1 MKFKQLE
8 IHNINSIA
16 DAVIDFEHLMPQD
29 QHIFMIWGPS
39 GAGKSTILDAI
50 CMALFCK
57 TPRLQSIA
65 EKKENQ
71 YVDPEFQ
78 FSDRGKG
85 IAINDLR
92 QYLKRGTK
100 EGWCSLH
107 FVGNDSVTYTAKT
120 AFSINR
126 NGNLNNIEWSL
137 TSENGQWSK
146 VKEVEQ
152 QVITVAGLTYEQF
165 CRTTM
170 LAQGEFTKFMKSDQN
185 AKAEI
190 LEKLTDTSVFS
201 EIGRKIYEKYSQKNK
216 QLDQL
221 NRENEN
227 IVRLNDEQ
235 IAEYQAQINAIESES
250 KQLDADLS
258 SLTQK
263 ATWIK
268 QLAAFQDDVI
278 RSEKQWQAANT
289 ALNSEENQQRKQRI
303 VQWEQTENE
312 RKTLIDLRQL
322 RQKAI
327 ETTQLEKDYQLQYQQ
342 LTSGYLFLKEA
353 IAQTEASQRQLQESL
368 DAQAYKIDTFAQAQ
382 SLSEKLKQYAQLGQ
396 IIAKNNEK
404 FQQNSLILSTSK
416 GSLIE
421 KQTIIHQKQTQIDQL
436 GEDLNK
442 LKEKAK
448 AFDLSQLTLW
458 QSQQKDRLRDLK
470 EADKSVQILKNQQ
483 NEINSLKVTLAEK
496 QQLMETLT
504 VQMQQEQKEYEK
516 VQAELETAQKVYDS
530 AAKSVHDFAKQVRAT
545 LQIGDVCPVCGQ
557 KVVQLLTNEA
567 AEESILKLK
576 NALEDAKKAVTLA
589 RKQLDVTITSLKT
602 EEGNV
607 NSLKSDLQNKT
618 ARKKNDLA
626 VLEENC
632 EKLNITVN
640 ETIQAQIEQQLAD
653 TENSLKETEEKITLS
668 HSLNQQIENANG
680 NLDHLKKQQ
689 EDLRKSYHEEELQAT
704 KLQQDND
711 ALQLRCQEDGK
722 QQWELQT
729 TISVFLSTT
738 YPNWTENPIQ
748 TAQNLTDEAGVYA
761 KSQEKL
767 ARLQESV
774 EKLQNEQQQIE
785 RYQQKIRPLF
795 DWPNADNA
803 QSVDHLVEKWADF
816 VPKCTVLSQNATNTH
831 ADIVQKESILQIYYT
846 EHPDIQEDTLSQ
858 LADTSIEVIAQLRE
872 QQTQVQNQ
880 VQNTYG
886 QFLKAQESLQ
896 KHQESKPVFSEGED
910 VAQIEAQITEKN
922 RIKTEKSQQIGQIQQ
937 ILQADADNKR
947 KYADALRELDALRQ
961 EVRQWERLSNV
972 LGDSTGKNFRRI
984 AQSFILQKLLDN
996 TNYFLGML
1004 SDRYEL
1010 TGAGRELMIL
1020 VKDKYLGDAPR
1031 PVEMVSGGESFL
1043 ISIAL
1048 ALGLSNLALQGVS
1061 SDFIF
1066 IDEGISQLDGSLCD
1080 SVVNTLQQ
1088 LHHIVHCN
1096 IGIISHLDVLAEK
1109 IPTKILV
1116 QPVSHGTSLVTIH
1129 NA

>member
-1 MKFKQLE
+1 MKFKKLE

-16 DAVIDFEHLMPQD
+16 EAVIDFEHLMPED

-78 FSDRGKG
+78 FSDRAKG

-100 EGWCSLH
+100 DGYCALQ

-137 TSENGQWSK
+137 TSENGVWSK

-152 QVITVAGLTYEQF
+152 QVVTVTGLTYEQF

-216 QLDQL
+216 ELEQL

-235 IAEYQAQINAIESES
+235 IAECQAQISTIENES
-250 KQLDADLS
+250 KQLEEELN

-263 ATWIK
+263 AAWIK
-268 QLAAFQDDVI
+268 QFVAFQEDVI
-278 RSEKQWQAANT
+278 RSEQLWQAANT
-289 ALNSEENQQRKQRI
+289 TLNSEENQRRKLRI
-303 VQWEQTENE
+303 AQWEQTETVRNTLLE
-312 RKTLIDLRQL
+312 LRKLRQN
-322 RQKAI
+322 A
-327 ETTQLEKDYQLQYQQ
+327 LEIALSEKVFQLQHQH
-342 LTSGYLFLKEA
+342 LTAGFLFLKET
-353 IAQTEASQRQLQESL
+353 IAQTETSKKQLQESL
-368 DAQAYKIDTFAQAQ
+368 DAQAYKSEAFAHAQ
-382 SLSEKLKQYAQLGQ
+382 SLSEKLKQYAQFEQ
-396 IIAKNNEK
+396 NITKNKEK
-404 FQQNSLILSTSK
+404 HRQNLLALTASELTLT
-416 GSLIE
+416 
-421 KQTIIHQKQTQIDQL
+421 QKQTEINQKRAEIDKVGTDL
-436 GEDLNK
+436 GE

-448 AFDLSQLTLW
+448 VFDLAQLTSL
-458 QSQQKDRLRDLK
+458 QSQQKDRLRDLN
-470 EADKSVQILKNQQ
+470 EANKSVQTLKNQQ
-483 NEINSLKVTLAEK
+483 NEIKELKKTLAEK
-496 QQLMETLT
+496 QQLVETLT
-504 VQMQQEQKEYEK
+504 AQLQQEQDNYNKALAA
-516 VQAELETAQKVYDS
+516 QETAQTVYDS
-530 AAKSVHDFAKQVRAT
+530 AAKSVHDFAKQVRTT
-545 LQIGDVCPVCGQ
+545 LQIGDICPVCGQ

-567 AEESILKLK
+567 AEESIFKLK
-576 NALEDAKKAVTLA
+576 NALEDAKKAVTSA
-589 RKQLDVTITSLKT
+589 RKQLDVTVTNLKT

-607 NSLKSDLQNKT
+607 NSLRSDVQHKSLKQKSDLV
-618 ARKKNDLA
+618 A
-626 VLEENC
+626 LEEVC
-632 EKLNITVN
+632 KRLQIIVN
-640 ETIQAQIEQQLAD
+640 DTIQDQINRQFAD
-653 TENSLKETEEKITLS
+653 TEKVLKEIEGKIAVS
-668 HSLNQQIENANG
+668 HGLNQEIDKANES
-680 NLDHLKKQQ
+680 LDNLKKQL
-689 EDLRKSYHEEELQAT
+689 EDLRKSYHEIELQAA
-704 KLQQDND
+704 KLQQDNI
-711 ALQLRCQEDGK
+711 ALQANWEGDEK
-722 QQWELQT
+722 QQAELQSEM
-729 TISVFLSTT
+729 SVFLSTT
-738 YPNWTENPIQ
+738 YPNWTESPNQ
-748 TAQNLTDEAGVYA
+748 TAQNLTIEANLYA

-767 ARLQESV
+767 SKLQETV
-774 EKLQNEQQQIE
+774 EKLQSEQQQIE
-785 RYQQKIRPLF
+785 RNQQQVQSF
-795 DWPNADNA
+795 FNWPTAEKPQA
-803 QSVDHLVEKWADF
+803 VDRLVEKWADF
-816 VPKCTVLSQNATNTH
+816 VPKCTVLSQNVTNCRT
-831 ADIVQKESILQIYYT
+831 DIANKESVLQAFFS
-846 EHPDIQEDTLSQ
+846 EHPDIEEDALSR
-858 LADTSIEVIAQLRE
+858 LADTSIEAIAQLRE
-872 QQTQVQNQ
+872 QQVSAQNQ
-880 VQNTYG
+880 VQNAYG
-886 QFLKAQESLQ
+886 QFQKAQESLR
-896 KHQESKPVFSEGED
+896 KHQESKPVFSEGENLE
-910 VAQIEAQITEKN
+910 QIEAAITSKN
-922 RIKTEKSQQIGQIQQ
+922 QQKTEKSQQIGQIQQ
-937 ILQADADNKR
+937 VLQSDADNKR
-947 KYADALRELDALRQ
+947 KYADTLRELDALRQ
-961 EVRQWERLSNV
+961 EARQWERLNNTF
-972 LGDSTGKNFRRI
+972 GDSTGKTFRKI

-1066 IDEGISQLDGSLCD
+1066 IDEGISQLDGNLCD

-1116 QPVSHGTSLVTIH
+1116 TPVSHGTSQLAVSS
-1129 NA
+1129 